1 METNTNHHANIHTT
15 LVTPAKTFEWDGDGY
30 FRVVCTCGVLG
41 KNVVFAGEELAE
53 TEAAQHREFGT
64 KLKSI

>member
-1 METNTNHHANIHTT
+1 MEPNTNHANIHTT
-15 LVTPAKTFEWDGDGY
+15 LVTPARTFTWEGEGH

-53 TEAAQHREFGT
+53 QAAALHREVAI
-64 KLKSI
+64 KLKNV